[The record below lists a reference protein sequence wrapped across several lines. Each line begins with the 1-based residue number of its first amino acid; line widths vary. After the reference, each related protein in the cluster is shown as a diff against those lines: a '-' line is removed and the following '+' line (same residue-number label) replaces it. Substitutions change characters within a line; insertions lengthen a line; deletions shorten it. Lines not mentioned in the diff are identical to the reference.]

1 MPRIKVMVVDDS
13 VVIRRMLTDLLAAEA
28 DIEVVGHASNG
39 KIALAKLP
47 QLAPDVVTLD
57 IEMPEMDGLETVRE
71 IRKQWR
77 HLPVIMFSTL
87 SERGAQATLEALSAG
102 ATDYVTKPSNSGSM
116 AGAQEKIR
124 DQLIPK
130 IRHLGAR
137 AHAPV
142 RPALLPPSARPRPS
156 RLTPLTSPTVDPA
169 HDRPPGSG
177 VGRPTPSF
185 TRIQEAGAPAAPV
198 RHRPTAGN
206 GDIDIVAIGCS
217 TGGPNALVEIMPRL
231 PANLAVPIVI
241 TQHMPPLFTK
251 FLADRLTALSKITV
265 IEVAGGEV
273 LRPGTAYL
281 APGDHHLVLEK
292 RGTDVVATLTQTPP
306 ENSVRPAVD
315 VMLRSVVAC
324 YERRV
329 LSVILTGMG
338 QDGLHGSE
346 LVHETGG
353 RVIAQDEESS
363 VVWGMPGFVARA
375 GIAEAVLPL
384 SAIADAIRE
393 RVEATVARRALRSH
407 GVGH

>member
-13 VVIRRMLTDLLAAEA
+13 VVIRRMLTDLLAAEP

-47 QLAPDVVTLD
+47 QLAPDLVTLD

-137 AHAPV
+137 AQGPT
-142 RPALLPPSARPRPS
+142 RPALVPPSARPTGLR
-156 RLTPLTSPTVDPA
+156 RTPLSTRAVDSGESRPA
-169 HDRPPGSG
+169 GG
-177 VGRPTPSF
+177 AGRPTPTF
-185 TRIQEAGAPAAPV
+185 TRVEGGGAPVASKRPRPAAG
-198 RHRPTAGN
+198 T

-217 TGGPNALVEIMPRL
+217 TGGPNALVEIIPKL
-231 PANLAVPIVI
+231 SATFAVPIVI

-251 FLADRLTALSKITV
+251 FLADRLTALSKIPV

-292 RGTDVVATLTQTPP
+292 QGGEVVATLTQTPP

-315 VMLRSVVAC
+315 VMLRSAVAC
-324 YERRV
+324 YDRRV

-338 QDGLHGSE
+338 QDGLHGCE
-346 LVHETGG
+346 LVHEVGG

-375 GIAEAVLPL
+375 GIAEAVVPL
-384 SAIADAIRE
+384 AAIADAISE
-393 RVEATVARRALRSH
+393 RVEATGARRMLRSH
-407 GVGH
+407 GTGH